1 MQILMMQVLTE
12 CGYYADSNDASKNAP
27 IGNIEAQWNNGAAW
41 SWFMP
46 WYGNAGEGTEAKPHA
61 DKAWWEAAFQSEN
74 VLDREAVK
82 EAMSKL

>member
-1 MQILMMQVLTE
+1 MIALTE
-12 CGYYADSNDASKNAP
+12 CGYYADSNDASKNVP

-46 WYGNAGEGTEAKPHA
+46 WYVSEDDAKPHA

>member
-1 MQILMMQVLTE
+1 MQI
-12 CGYYADSNDASKNAP
+12 NDASKNAP

>member
-1 MQILMMQVLTE
+1 
-12 CGYYADSNDASKNAP
+12 
-27 IGNIEAQWNNGAAW
+27 
-41 SWFMP
+41 MP

-61 DKAWWEAAFQSEN
+61 DKAWWEAAFQSET

>member
-1 MQILMMQVLTE
+1 MELHGRGLCHGMAMRVK
-12 CGYYADSNDASKNAP
+12 D
-27 IGNIEAQWNNGAAW
+27 EAR
-41 SWFMP
+41 
-46 WYGNAGEGTEAKPHA
+46 PHA